1 MASHSLDA
9 AAVSSPS
16 RAGILLGWHDIF
28 LLLLLKLLC
37 QGQESAFF
45 HSMEVNSKASGAR
58 LVEVHILVML
68 LTSFMTLGTP
78 LVSILQFS
86 HW

>member
-1 MASHSLDA
+1 MYLGNIVLVETGDEGDGDSL
-9 AAVSSPS
+9 
-16 RAGILLGWHDIF
+16 LF

-45 HSMEVNSKASGAR
+45 HSMEVNSKDSGAR